1 VQDHDREVLTL
12 LAEHLAP
19 FLLEDLSGTVVRVD
33 HVVAELELDVL
44 QRPLL
49 KVLQ

>member
-1 VQDHDREVLTL
+1 M
-12 LAEHLAP
+12 
-19 FLLEDLSGTVVRVD
+19 RVD